1 MKLAAR
7 FSDWLETRFC
17 TPAYGA
23 WILIGIALSFFA
35 AATNTMAG
43 WLYIISGLIFAL
55 LSLGAILA
63 LRSLRELKIRR
74 LPISPVSVGEQL
86 TLELEIHNS
95 TAKAKSLIQVY
106 DLPRPPFTPPQPKA
120 IESISP
126 GKTHHWLYFLPA
138 KHRGVYRWH
147 KVQIRS
153 AAPLGL
159 FWCRRTHQV
168 PASATIYPQVLS
180 LASCPLIDNVGQ
192 KNREQLDSNNFYQSA
207 TEGMTRSL
215 RPYRQGDPTRLIHW
229 RSSARYGELR
239 VRELEI
245 VTGNQEV
252 IIALD
257 NATSWDAENF
267 EAAVVGAAS
276 LYCYATRHQFQ
287 VSLWTADA
295 GLQQGNREIMEVL
308 ARVDFGVG
316 NTATPPPAGALIWLT
331 ANPSN
336 LESLPFGSRWLLFA
350 PLNELIPTHLEGLVI
365 DHEQSLSSQ
374 LQQVVK

>member
-43 WLYIISGLIFAL
+43 WLYVISGLIFAL

-106 DLPRPPFTPPQPKA
+106 DLPRAPFTPPQPKA
-120 IESISP
+120 IESIPP
-126 GKTHHWLYFLPA
+126 GETHHWLYFLPA
-138 KHRGVYRWH
+138 KRRGVYRWH
-147 KVQIRS
+147 KVQTRS
-153 AAPLGL
+153 GAPLGL
-159 FWCRRTHQV
+159 FWCRRTHQA
-168 PASATIYPQVLS
+168 PAFATVYPQVLS
-180 LASCPLIDNVGQ
+180 LASCPLIDNLGQ
-192 KNREQLDSNNFYQSA
+192 KNREQLDSNSSYQSA

-245 VTGNQEV
+245 VAGSQEV
-252 IIALD
+252 TIALD
-257 NATSWDAENF
+257 NATSWDGENF
-267 EAAVVGAAS
+267 EAAVVAAAS
-276 LYCYATRHQFQ
+276 LYCYASRHQFH

-295 GLQQGNREIMEVL
+295 GLQQGNRAILEVL
-308 ARVDFGVG
+308 ARVDFGVE
-316 NTATPPPAGALIWLT
+316 NTASPPPSGAIIWLT
-331 ANPSN
+331 ATPSN
-336 LESLPFGSRWLLFA
+336 LESLPLGSRWLLFA
-350 PLNELIPTHLEGLVI
+350 PLDKLMPTHSEGLVI
-365 DHEQSLSSQ
+365 DYEQSLSSQ